1 MFTTHKDIIAHAND
15 IASLQAWK
23 DFTLRFW
30 EESTPTVVENASVED
45 ASVEERSSQ
54 LFHNGFYRSRAA
66 LYDLTENDLNA
77 YLSDY
82 QSLRLQ
88 SINQKYQTV
97 LSNRVLCSHVMAN
110 YFEVEKNVC
119 LVSKNGAQWLEP
131 PWWKAENSA
140 PSVVQVHS
148 LAPDN
153 YARYRKIT
161 IAENSDSLAF
171 QKAFISQLVEEAQE
185 HNEALVISNTPVQ
198 HSWLTTLSPVGYHLL
213 HVLLVREPDE
223 GLPDIAAASLTVGTQ
238 ANQLNARTEPARVEE
253 GALSASINPQTGLIT
268 ACRGLNQQGSVETY
282 IQHPDTA
289 QILVGEHLPNWA
301 AIKKALLRFF
311 DESSYLHV
319 CSLSFVITETGIS
332 FFGTNT
338 DVMAA
343 HQMHQPLLEHPGIAN
358 HANAING

>member
-30 EESTPTVVENASVED
+30 EESTPTAVEDTSVED
-45 ASVEERSSQ
+45 KSSQ

-161 IAENSDSLAF
+161 IAGK
-171 QKAFISQLVEEAQE
+171 QRLVS
-185 HNEALVISNTPVQ
+185 VSK
-198 HSWLTTLSPVGYHLL
+198 
-213 HVLLVREPDE
+213 
-223 GLPDIAAASLTVGTQ
+223 
-238 ANQLNARTEPARVEE
+238 
-253 GALSASINPQTGLIT
+253 SI
-268 ACRGLNQQGSVETY
+268 Y
-282 IQHPDTA
+282 
-289 QILVGEHLPNWA
+289 
-301 AIKKALLRFF
+301 
-311 DESSYLHV
+311 
-319 CSLSFVITETGIS
+319 
-332 FFGTNT
+332 
-338 DVMAA
+338 
-343 HQMHQPLLEHPGIAN
+343 
-358 HANAING
+358 

>member
-1 MFTTHKDIIAHAND
+1 MFSTHKESIAHADD

-30 EESTPTVVENASVED
+30 EESAPTIK
-45 ASVEERSSQ
+45 EEQSRQ
-54 LFHNGFYRSRAA
+54 LFHSGFYRSRAT
-66 LYDLTENDLNA
+66 LYDLAENDLNA

-97 LSNRVLCSHVMAN
+97 LSDRVLCSHVMAN
-110 YFEVEKNVC
+110 YFDVEKNIC
-119 LVSKNGAQWLEP
+119 IISKNGAQWIES
-131 PWWKAENSA
+131 PWWTTESSA
-140 PSVVQVHS
+140 PSMVQVHS
-148 LAPDN
+148 LAPDDHTQ
-153 YARYRKIT
+153 YRKIQL
-161 IAENSDSLAF
+161 AENRDSLAF
-171 QKAFISQLVEEAQE
+171 QKTLINQLVEEAEEQS
-185 HNEALVISNTPVQ
+185 EALIISTAPVQ
-198 HSWLTTLSPVGYHLL
+198 HSWLTKVSPEGYHLL

-223 GLPDIAAASLTVGTQ
+223 GLPEIAAASLTVGSK
-238 ANQLNARTEPARVEE
+238 ANQSNTPARVEE

-268 ACRGLNQQGSVETY
+268 ACRGLNQQGVIDTY
-282 IQHPDTA
+282 LQHPDTA
-289 QILVGEHLPNWA
+289 QTLVGEHLPNWE
-301 AIKKALLRFF
+301 AIRKALLRFF

-319 CSLSFVITETGIS
+319 CSLSFVVTETGVS

-358 HANAING
+358 HLNKVSG

>member
-1 MFTTHKDIIAHAND
+1 MFSTHKESIAHADD

-30 EESTPTVVENASVED
+30 EDNAPTIK
-45 ASVEERSSQ
+45 EEQSRQ
-54 LFHNGFYRSRAA
+54 LFHSGFYRSRAG

-97 LSNRVLCSHVMAN
+97 LSDRVLCGHVLAN
-110 YFEVEKNVC
+110 YFGVEKNIC
-119 LVSKNGAQWLEP
+119 MISKNGAQWLEP
-131 PWWKAENSA
+131 PWWTNGNTA
-140 PSVVQVHS
+140 PSEVHVHS

-153 YARYRKIT
+153 HAQYRKIKLV
-161 IAENSDSLAF
+161 ESSDSQTF
-171 QKAFISQLVEEAQE
+171 QKAFVNQLVEEAQE
-185 HNEALVISNTPVQ
+185 HNEALIISTAPVQ
-198 HSWLTTLSPVGYHLL
+198 HSWLTKISPDGYHLL

-223 GLPDIAAASLTVGTQ
+223 GLPEIAAASLTVGSMATSS
-238 ANQLNARTEPARVEE
+238 NTPMRVEE

-268 ACRGLNQQGSVETY
+268 ACRGLNQQGVIDTY
-282 IQHPDTA
+282 LQHPDTA
-289 QILVGEHLPNWA
+289 QTLVGEHLPNWA
-301 AIKKALLRFF
+301 AIRKALLRFF

-319 CSLSFVITETGIS
+319 CSLSFVVTETGVS

-343 HQMHQPLLEHPGIAN
+343 HQMHQPLLEHPGITN
-358 HANAING
+358 HLNKVSG